1 MAKKTIFQ
9 TIDMHKYAALGCDAT
24 CTTFYG
30 VPVDTNGHNI
40 QTILAT
46 TSFSCYEEIKG
57 TLEDE
62 TTDDLS
68 TVKKAFIMPGVA
80 MSADRLKVALREHKV
95 VVTNDYEL
103 ADVLINDGL
112 CADEHDSTFR
122 TTKPLHHK
130 TNMYILKEGFAEDY
144 YNQTGNWTIYCD
156 KVKNSQPLYNV
167 DYESAE
173 YDLYG
178 ISGLAIE
185 LATKI
190 KAGDM
195 QVVDVETVM
204 NSSNTKQRLTPEL
217 LDQLTAMLN
226 SSEDR
231 ELAGTILP
239 TIDYRYEP
247 GLMWKLAGECYQRID
262 YDFNRSKDIRYWAE
276 KARIR
281 KLSRLSA
288 QDAILYFEETGE
300 LDAKTFKMLEPIV
313 RSEISIHNRDLY
325 VFTVQIK
332 PEYRKYFKK
341 KKDEIKS

>member
-9 TIDMHKYAALGCDAT
+9 KIDLQKYEDLGYDVD
-24 CTTFYG
+24 CTKKYG
-30 VPVDTNGHNI
+30 IPTDTAGNNI
-40 QTILAT
+40 QTILVTESYSDYA
-46 TSFSCYEEIKG
+46 EIRG
-57 TLEDE
+57 TLENE

-68 TVKKAFIMPGVA
+68 TAKKAFIMPGVG
-80 MSADRLKVALREHKV
+80 MSADRLKEALREHKV

-103 ADVLINDGL
+103 ADVLVNDGL

-144 YNQTGNWTIYCD
+144 FDQTGNWTIYCD
-156 KVKNSQPLYNV
+156 KVKNARPLYNC

-185 LATKI
+185 LASKI

-217 LDQLTAMLN
+217 VDQLTAMLN
-226 SSEDR
+226 SREDR
-231 ELAGTILP
+231 EMAGTILP

-247 GLMWKLAGECYQRID
+247 GLMWKLAGEAAQRID
-262 YDFNRSKDIRYWAE
+262 YDFRNKDISYWAD

-281 KLSRLSA
+281 KLSRMSA
-288 QDAILYFEETGE
+288 QDAILYFEQTGE
-300 LDAKTFKMLEPIV
+300 LDKKTFKMLEPIV
-313 RSEISIHNRDLY
+313 RSEISIHNRELY
-325 VFTVQIK
+325 VFKVQIK
-332 PEYRKYFKK
+332 PEYRKYFKN
-341 KKDEIKS
+341 KKDEN